1 MRTVPKVGAR
11 GVFSPN
17 DVVIAV
23 RFRGNDWVALVA
35 KPWGAK
41 PIKVMDSKGKVNSFS
56 SLHSSANDY
65 LVRTIPN
72 RVVA

>member
-1 MRTVPKVGAR
+1 MRVMPKEGQRA
-11 GVFSPN
+11 VFSPN

-23 RFRGNDWVALVA
+23 RRKGEGWVALVA

-65 LVRTIPN
+65 FNRTIPN
-72 RVVA
+72 RVAA